1 LESVNNGGM
10 SVRFLS
16 KVWSDKTITSH
27 GELLV
32 MLALADFSDDSGI
45 SWPSIETL
53 AAKSRYSI
61 RGVQGVIS
69 KLMADGK
76 IGVQQGGGSPGST
89 NQYRILS
96 SPELPPQIDATTP
109 AEFAPLPPQTTADTP
124 ANRRIDPR
132 KSPHR
137 PPQIADGGLRGIRQ
151 DPSEGIRQKGS
162 VKEPSGD
169 GAAVREFPTTIDDA
183 IEQCG
188 MVAIP
193 KEFVMHCFDKGF
205 SRGGLDSRQIPIVNF
220 PAHVRTEWKYEQE
233 RKYKNKLLSKNGM
246 PSPGSGNF

>member
-1 LESVNNGGM
+1 MESVNNGGM

-132 KSPHR
+132 RSPT
-137 PPQIADGGLRGIRQ
+137 AVCGGSVR
-151 DPSEGIRQKGS
+151 IRQKGS
-162 VKEPSGD
+162 VRRDP
-169 GAAVREFPTTIDDA
+169 
-183 IEQCG
+183 
-188 MVAIP
+188 
-193 KEFVMHCFDKGF
+193 
-205 SRGGLDSRQIPIVNF
+205 
-220 PAHVRTEWKYEQE
+220 
-233 RKYKNKLLSKNGM
+233 SKNRQW
-246 PSPGSGNF
+246 PGRRFENSQQRLTTLSSNAAW